1 MKGFGRGS
9 MTGDGRNLMARR
21 GAPARAAGAVW
32 VVVVLMSGSGGWAQT
47 PALPDAYQEGLV
59 LLQQGRVDEAIER
72 LARATAERPEF
83 ATAWFA
89 LGRAYEAARRA
100 PDAIGAYGRV
110 VQLAPDSD
118 EAAVARKRLEQLG
131 PDAATYEEAQQRFQ
145 AAVQAFGARDTATA
159 ESHLQRVLEKL
170 PRHLPSLLLLGIIL
184 DSTGRGDDAQRS
196 WEAAVGID
204 PAFFPAQVNLGR
216 LYERIGQVDK
226 AVTAYAAAAATRAPS
241 PDVAFAA
248 RRLSQLGA
256 TPEQALR
263 VREWLRGANDALQA
277 GRPDDALRFFDQVL
291 AALPTHAAANFGSAL
306 ILAKRADT
314 GGAMTRLRRGAE
326 GDPDYYPGLFL
337 LGELEAGIG
346 RFQEAVDHFSRV
358 AELAGPRIEG
368 IESRRR
374 LPALETSLAQRR
386 LLDVGLLREARI
398 SFDEGIE
405 AFQRREYETAF
416 KAFGKAMVLDEQNP
430 YYALNRG
437 LAAFNLGNNLVA
449 AKSFERA
456 IKLQPTY
463 GLAHFWLAL
472 LFQSSA
478 QQARDQRNFPEAE
491 AEYRA
496 AAGKFRA
503 AIEHGQDAWYLGE
516 ARTRLA
522 ECVEF
527 LDRYQEEIGHLTIG
541 GHLASQGRF
550 KAAIGEFQR
559 AAERFEWDFQPF
571 LNIGAI
577 LAEQRV
583 YDVAQEMLERAVQ
596 INPRSPK
603 PHLEMGLL
611 FERQGRVDDAIAA
624 YRKAAELAPEA
635 PEPHASIGTLLQQKE
650 DHPGAIKAFE
660 RAIELS
666 GGASTPLVHFR
677 LAFAY
682 NMNGQLALALGQYEK
697 TLELLEGRTE
707 QEAVGLRNTASERAE
722 TLGRSLRPY
731 TVSFNATP
739 WSYDSNVNA
748 SGTDPMG
755 EVSTG
760 VGGGLTYRLV
770 DTAAFRVRGGVGHSE
785 SFYLLRSQT
794 MNTSTTLSL
803 STEYQLHPLVDLS
816 AGYRWTYGHGSNGPQ
831 SIGQSINGSITK
843 RGQLPSGMTLGLSHG
858 VLEGL
863 SGSTLQS
870 ANRGYTLSLNQSL
883 AAQGTVSVSYGMSVN
898 DSNRADQATQSKSV
912 GLSYSRTL
920 WKVLSASW
928 SYNVGFTDFVNPFT
942 VADVKGGR
950 RVESL
955 VFRKGES
962 KSYGMDLSYVFR
974 GDLTVSLGINRSQNE
989 SNVSIDRPE
998 DLTELLTSQ
1007 VKAGGNFRKHT
1018 LSFSVSKSF

>member
-1 MKGFGRGS
+1 
-9 MTGDGRNLMARR
+9 MARR
-21 GAPARAAGAVW
+21 KAPARAAGAVW
-32 VVVVLMSGSGGWAQT
+32 VVAMLMGGSGGWAQT
-47 PALPDAYQEGLV
+47 PVPPDAYQEGLV
-59 LLQQGRVDEAIER
+59 FLQQGRSGDAIES

-83 ATAWFA
+83 APAWFA

-100 PDAIGAYGRV
+100 ADAIGAYGRV

-118 EAAVARKRLEQLG
+118 EAAVARNRLEQLG
-131 PDAATYEEAQQRFQ
+131 PDAATYDEAQQRFQ

-159 ESHLQRVLEKL
+159 ESHLRRVLEKL
-170 PRHLPSLLLLGIIL
+170 PRHLPSLLLLGIIF
-184 DSTGRGDDAQRS
+184 DATRRGEDAQRL
-196 WEAAVGID
+196 WEAAVAAD
-204 PAFFPAQVNLGR
+204 PGFFPAQVNLGR
-216 LYERIGQVDK
+216 LYERREQVDK
-226 AVTAYAAAAATRAPS
+226 AVTAYAAAAATRAPF

-248 RRLSQLGA
+248 RRLTQLGA
-256 TPEQALR
+256 TPEQALQ
-263 VREWLRGANDALQA
+263 VREWLRGANDALQT

-291 AALPTHAAANFGSAL
+291 VALPTHAPANFGSAL
-306 ILAKRADT
+306 ILAKRGDT
-314 GGAMTRLRRGAE
+314 AGAMARLRRGVE

-337 LGELEAGIG
+337 LGEMEAGIG
-346 RFQEAVDHFSRV
+346 RFEQAIERFTRV

-374 LPALETSLAQRR
+374 LPALETSLTQRK
-386 LLDVGLLREARI
+386 LLEIGLFREARI

-430 YYALNRG
+430 FYALNRG

-472 LFQSSA
+472 LFESSA
-478 QQARDQRNFPEAE
+478 QQARDQRNLSEAQ
-491 AEYRA
+491 AEYKA
-496 AAGKFRA
+496 AAEKFHA
-503 AIEHGQDAWYLGE
+503 AIAHGQDAWYLSE
-516 ARTRLA
+516 AKTRLA

-541 GHLASQGRF
+541 GHLASQGRM
-550 KAAIGEFQR
+550 KEAIGEFQR
-559 AAERFEWDFQPF
+559 ASERFEWDFQPF

-583 YDVAQEMLERAVQ
+583 FGLAQEMLERAAQ

-603 PHLEMGLL
+603 PYLERGLL
-611 FERQGRVDDAIAA
+611 FERMGRNDDAIAA

-650 DHPGAIKAFE
+650 DHPGAITAFE

-666 GGASTPLVHFR
+666 GGTSTPLIHFR

-682 NMNGQLALALGQYEK
+682 NINGQLALALRQYEK
-697 TLELLEGRTE
+697 TLALLEGRTE
-707 QEAVGLRNTASERAE
+707 REAVGLRNTASERAE

-731 TVSFNATP
+731 TISFNATP
-739 WSYDSNVNA
+739 WSYDSNVNS

-760 VGGGLTYRLV
+760 IGGGLTYRLV
-770 DTAAFRVRGGVGHSE
+770 DASAFRVRGGFGHSE
-785 SFYLLRSQT
+785 AFYLLRSQI

-803 STEYQLHPLVDLS
+803 SSEFQLHPLVDLS
-816 AGYRWTYGHGSNGPQ
+816 AGYQWTYGHGSNGPQ
-831 SIGQSINGSITK
+831 SIGQSLSGSVTK
-843 RGQLPSGMTLGLSHG
+843 RGQLPSGMTLGLSYG
-858 VLEGL
+858 VSEGL
-863 SGSTLQS
+863 SGSTLQ
-870 ANRGYTLSLNQSL
+870 NTNLGYTLSLHQSL
-883 AAQGTVSVSYGMSVN
+883 AAQGTVSVSYGMSFN
-898 DSNRADQATQSKSV
+898 DSNRAEQVTQSKSV

-920 WKVLSASW
+920 WEVLSASW
-928 SYNVGFTDFVNPFT
+928 SYRVGFADYINPFT

-962 KSYGMDLSYVFR
+962 KSYGMNLSYVFR

-989 SNVSIDRPE
+989 SNVSISRPE
-998 DLTELLTSQ
+998 DLTELLTNQ

>member
-1 MKGFGRGS
+1 
-9 MTGDGRNLMARR
+9 MARCK
-21 GAPARAAGAVW
+21 APARAAGAVW
-32 VVVVLMSGSGGWAQT
+32 VVAMLMGASGGWAQT
-47 PALPDAYQEGLV
+47 PAPPDAYQEGLV
-59 LLQQGRVDEAIER
+59 LLQQGRSGDAIER
-72 LARATAERPEF
+72 LASATDERPEF
-83 ATAWFA
+83 APAWFA
-89 LGRAYEAARRA
+89 LGRAYEAGRRA
-100 PDAIGAYGRV
+100 ADAIGAYGRV
-110 VQLAPDSD
+110 IQLAPDSD
-118 EAAVARKRLEQLG
+118 EAAVARNRLEQLG
-131 PDAATYEEAQQRFQ
+131 PDAATHAEAQQRFQ
-145 AAVQAFGARDTATA
+145 AAVQAFGARDLPTA
-159 ESHLQRVLEKL
+159 ESHLRHVLARL
-170 PRHLPSLLLLGIIL
+170 PRHLPSLLLLGIVL
-184 DSTGRGDDAQRS
+184 DSTGRVEDAQRS

-204 PAFFPAQVNLGR
+204 PAFFPAQANLGR

-256 TPEQALR
+256 TPEQALQ
-263 VREWLRGANDALQA
+263 VLEWLRGANEALQA
-277 GRPDDALRFFDQVL
+277 ERPDDALRFFDQVL
-291 AALPTHAAANFGSAL
+291 AALPTHAPANFGSAL
-306 ILAKRADT
+306 ILAKRANT
-314 GGAMTRLRRGAE
+314 AGAMARLRRGAE

-346 RFQEAVDHFSRV
+346 RFEQAIERFTRV

-368 IESRRR
+368 IGSRRR
-374 LPALETSLAQRR
+374 IPALETSLAQRK
-386 LLDVGLLREARI
+386 LLEVGLLREARI
-398 SFDEGIE
+398 AFDEGIE
-405 AFQRREYETAF
+405 AFQRGDYETAF

-430 YYALNRG
+430 FYALNRG

-472 LFQSSA
+472 LFHSSA
-478 QQARDQRNFPEAE
+478 QQARDQRNLPEAQ
-491 AEYRA
+491 AEYTA
-496 AAGKFRA
+496 AAEKFRA
-503 AIEHGQDAWYLGE
+503 AIEHGQDAWFLGD

-522 ECVEF
+522 ESVDF

-541 GHLASQGRF
+541 GHLASQGRL
-550 KAAIGEFQR
+550 KEAIGEFQR
-559 AAERFEWDFQPF
+559 AAEGFEWDFQPF
-571 LNIGAI
+571 LNLGAI

-603 PHLEMGLL
+603 PHLEIGLL
-611 FERQGRVDDAIAA
+611 FERRERADDAIAA

-650 DHPGAIKAFE
+650 DHAGAITAFE
-660 RAIELS
+660 RTIELS
-666 GGASTPLVHFR
+666 GGTSTPLVHFR

-682 NMNGQLALALGQYEK
+682 NMNGQLALALRQYEK

-707 QEAVGLRNTASERAE
+707 QEAAGLRNTALERAE

-731 TVSFNATP
+731 TISLNATP
-739 WSYDSNVNA
+739 WSYDSNINA
-748 SGTDPMG
+748 SGTDPLG

-770 DTAAFRVRGGVGHSE
+770 DTEAFRARGGFAHSE
-785 SFYLLRSQT
+785 TFYLLRSQT

-816 AGYRWTYGHGSNGPQ
+816 AGYRWTYGHGSTGPQ
-831 SIGQSINGSITK
+831 SIGQSLSGSITK
-843 RGQLPSGMTLGLSHG
+843 RGQLPSGMTLGLSYG
-858 VLEGL
+858 VSEGL

-870 ANRGYTLSLNQSL
+870 ANLGYSLSLTQSL
-883 AAQGTVSVSYGMSVN
+883 AAQGTVSASYGMSVN
-898 DSNRADQATQSKSV
+898 DSNRADQASQSRNV

-928 SYNVGFTDFVNPFT
+928 SYNVGFTDYVNPFT

-955 VFRKGES
+955 VFRKGGS

-998 DLTELLTSQ
+998 DLTALLTNQ
-1007 VKAGGNFRKHT
+1007 VKASGNFRKHT
-1018 LSFSVSKSF
+1018 MSFSVSKSF